1 MSELQQSRRGF
12 LKLLGLSSGGLLVA
26 APLTACASAA
36 IQPAGDSGVQANPF
50 IFIGRDNQVT
60 LYLPQTEMGQGIMHG
75 LSTLVAEE
83 LNLAPEHIKSIHAPP
98 HKSFANPIYGI
109 QMTGGSASIAGH
121 YDPLRKAAAQARELL
136 LMAAAQQLS
145 APKDQ
150 LSMRDGEIVWQ
161 ARRFPVGDFAD
172 AAAQLSTPDTVDT
185 KQPQDFR
192 FIGKDSQ
199 RVDALA
205 KVTGQA
211 EFGMDVDFP
220 GLYRAVV
227 KRCPVIGGKVK
238 RFDASQ
244 AQAMTGVKTVV
255 EIFNGVAVVADTYW
269 QAKQAAN
276 LIEVEW
282 DKPNLAS
289 YSSANLKAEM
299 RGALEQKGD
308 KGVDEGNADKA
319 LNNAEQVV
327 SADYAAPFLAHATM
341 ETMNCTVKVNGNRAE
356 VWVPSQAAGLS
367 QEIAHEYL
375 GIDRDNIVVH
385 TTLLGGG
392 FGRRANQDYV
402 AEAASIAKAAGVPV
416 QLVWSREDDMQND
429 FYRPASMVRM
439 QAGVDGEGN
448 ITAWTAKRSGP
459 NIMPYSMDE
468 AAGLLL
474 PQFMPQGFV
483 EWISK
488 RGYGIFDGWQ
498 VDHSSIEGLYEGY
511 DVENKA
517 VRHVTVDPGLRVGFW
532 RSVGHSF
539 SGFFAESF
547 MDEVAHATGQDP
559 VSIRLDH
566 THDQPRKRK
575 VIEIAA
581 EKSGWG
587 QTKKGI
593 SQGVAAVTSFNSYVA
608 QVADVSVENN
618 QIKVHRVV
626 CVVDCG
632 RAVNPD
638 MIKAQ
643 MESGIIF
650 GMTAA
655 LHGDITLDKGAV
667 VQSNFHDYPL
677 LRMQEA
683 PEIEVHIIDSDEAP
697 TGVGEP
703 GLPPIAA
710 AIGNAVFTATGQRLR
725 QLPLRL
731 NT

>member
-12 LKLLGLSSGGLLVA
+12 LKLLGLSSGGLLVT

-36 IQPAGDSGVQANPF
+36 FQPAGDSGVQANPF
-50 IFIGRDNQVT
+50 IFIGTDNQVT
-60 LYLPQTEMGQGIMHG
+60 LYLPQTEMGQGVMHG

-83 LNLAPEHIKSIHAPP
+83 LNLAPQRIHSIHAPP
-98 HKSFANPIYGI
+98 HDSFANPLFGM
-109 QMTGGSASIAGH
+109 QLTGGSTSIAGH
-121 YDPLRKAAAQARELL
+121 YEPLRHAAAQARELL
-136 LMAAAQQLS
+136 LSAAAQKLS

-150 LSMRDGEIVWQ
+150 LVMQDGEVIWQ
-161 ARRFPVGDFAD
+161 GQGYPVGDFAEV
-172 AAAQLSTPDTVDT
+172 ATTLPAPDVVTT

-199 RVDALA
+199 RVDGLA

-244 AQAMTGVKTVV
+244 AQAMAGVKTVV
-255 EIFNGVAVVADTYW
+255 EIFNGVAVVADNYW

-276 LIEVEW
+276 VIEVEW

-289 YSSANLKAEM
+289 YSSANLLAEM
-299 RGALEQKGD
+299 QGALEQKGD
-308 KGVDEGNADKA
+308 KGVDEGNAKKA
-319 LNNAEQVV
+319 LKQAAQVV
-327 SADYAAPFLAHATM
+327 TADYSAPFLAHATM
-341 ETMNCTVKVNGNRAE
+341 ETMNCTVKLDGNRAE
-356 VWVPSQAAGLS
+356 VWVPSQGAGLS
-367 QEIAHEYL
+367 QEIAHEYS

-385 TTLLGGG
+385 TTMLGGG

-402 AEAASIAKAAGVPV
+402 AEAVSIAKAAGVPV

-429 FYRPASMVRM
+429 FYRPAAIARM
-439 QAGVDGEGN
+439 RAGVDSNGT
-448 ITAWTAKRSGP
+448 ISAWTAKRAGP
-459 NIMPYSMDE
+459 NIMPYTVDE

-474 PQFMPQGFV
+474 PEFMPQGFV

-511 DVENKA
+511 DVENKE

-559 VSIRLDH
+559 VAIRLAH
-566 THDQPRKRK
+566 THHQARKRK
-575 VIEIAA
+575 VIEVAA
-581 EKSGWG
+581 EKAGWG
-587 QTKKGI
+587 QAKAGI
-593 SQGVAAVTSFNSYVA
+593 SQGVAAVTSFSSHVA
-608 QVADVSVENN
+608 QVVDVSVENN

-638 MIKAQ
+638 MIKSQ

-655 LHGDITLDKGAV
+655 LHGDITLDKGSV

-677 LRMQEA
+677 LRMQET
-683 PEIEVHIIDSDEAP
+683 PEIDVHIIDGDEAP

-710 AIGNAVFTATGQRLR
+710 AIGNAVFAATGQRLR

-731 NT
+731 T